1 MRHPSCQ
8 PVVSAMENSDSRER
22 SWVFGWEGP
31 ADAVCVVVMY
41 RWGCRDGHGA
51 VPVEGS
57 GAPILLP
64 EHRQPHLLV
73 PGDQTLKRRNRSFNS
88 VGW

>member
-8 PVVSAMENSDSRER
+8 LVVSATENHGSREG

-41 RWGCRDGHGA
+41 RLGLQGWPWRCASGGKR
-51 VPVEGS
+51 GS
-57 GAPILLP
+57 NST
-64 EHRQPHLLV
+64 
-73 PGDQTLKRRNRSFNS
+73 PGTQAATSAHTR
-88 VGW
+88 